1 MTEQERTDLQAEFC
15 AKTIQ
20 DMSHQDVISFAY
32 NVLMDSYTK
41 NYSNEEFTEEV
52 ARYFPELLTPT
63 TNEK

>member
-20 DMSHQDVISFAY
+20 DMTQKDIIAFVY
-32 NVLMDSYTK
+32 NVLMDSYK
-41 NYSNEEFTEEV
+41 NNYSNEEFIEEV
-52 ARYFPELLTPT
+52 RNYFPELLTPA